1 MIDSVKLDFIYLEGI
16 ASEESEKFTV
26 KVFLDREKGE
36 TEGGIECE
44 FEENKVNLAV
54 DSDKIIKLSYAVDTT
69 ALIPNISNLCFSEYE
84 E

>member
-1 MIDSVKLDFIYLEGI
+1 MIYKIYSDFVKNNKLDFIYLEGI

-54 DSDKIIKLSYAVDTT
+54 DSDKIIKL
-69 ALIPNISNLCFSEYE
+69 LFNISNLCFSEYE